1 MPPVV
6 RSIELSGRVKLPY
19 VEQGDPSGVPVVLLH
34 AIADS
39 WRVFEPMLSK
49 LPQSIHAFALT
60 QRGHGDASR
69 PAKGYQPRDF
79 AADLEAF
86 MDAVHLDAAVL
97 VGGSSGGFIARR
109 FAIDHPE
116 HTLGLVFLGSPAIL
130 RDKPGV
136 QEMWDS
142 TISKLKDPISPDLVR
157 EFAEGTLTRP
167 VPQASLETIVQEN
180 LKAPARVWRE
190 TFEGLLEDDSLEDLH
205 KIKAPTLIV
214 WGDRDTI
221 LPRSDQETL
230 AAAITGSRLLVYPG
244 AGHAFYWEDPGR
256 VALDLAAFIAEL
268 ETVDHPSRLEGRS
281 KRVSVERNKDT
292 FRRYIEEVWR
302 DEQLD
307 IADEVFAEKYL
318 SHQSDGTALERGPE
332 DVKKFVTEYRSAFS
346 NIEDIV
352 EDMIGEGDRVVTR
365 WTLRVTHTGEFR
377 GIPTTGKRITITGIG
392 IFRFS
397 EDGKVVES
405 WDSLDQLGMLR
416 QLGVIPGPDGVEG

>member
-1 MPPVV
+1 MKRTTVPVMKSV
-6 RSIELSGRVKLPY
+6 ELPNGVAVPY
-19 VEQGDPSGVPVVLLH
+19 AEQGDTSGYPVVLLH

-39 WRVFEPMLSK
+39 WRSFERVLSD
-49 LPQSIHAFALT
+49 LPESIHAFALT

-69 PAKGYQPRDF
+69 PARGYHSRDF
-79 AADLEAF
+79 AADLAAF
-86 MDAVHLDAAVL
+86 MDALHLEAAVV
-97 VGGSSGGFIARR
+97 VGGSSGGFVARR
-109 FAIDHPE
+109 FAIDHPGR
-116 HTLGLVFLGSPAIL
+116 TLGLVLLGSPAIL

-136 QEMWDS
+136 LEMWDS
-142 TISKLKDPISPDLVR
+142 TISELKDPISPDLVR

-167 VPQASLETIVQEN
+167 VPQAFLETIVQEN
-180 LKAPARVWRE
+180 LKAPARVWRA
-190 TFEGLLEDDSLEDLH
+190 TFEGLLEDDSLEELD

-214 WGDRDTI
+214 WGDRDAI

-230 AAAITGSRLLVYPG
+230 ATAITGSRLLVYPG

-256 VALDLAAFIAEL
+256 VASDLAAFIAEL
-268 ETVDHPSRLEGRS
+268 ETKYHPSEGRIN
-281 KRVSVERNKDT
+281 RMSVERNKAT
-292 FRRYIEEVWR
+292 FRRYIEEVWK

-307 IADEVFAEKYL
+307 IADEIFAEKYL

-332 DVKKFVTEYRSAFS
+332 DVKKFVMEYRTAFS
-346 NIEDIV
+346 DIEDIV

-377 GIPTTGKRITITGIG
+377 GIPATGKRITITGIG

-397 EDGKVVES
+397 EEGKVVES

-416 QLGVIPGPDGVEG
+416 QLGVPAHQHFS

>member
-1 MPPVV
+1 MPPIVQSV
-6 RSIELSGRVKLPY
+6 ELPNRVTLPY

-39 WRVFEPMLSK
+39 WRSFERVLSD
-49 LPQSIHAFALT
+49 LPESIHAFALT

-69 PAKGYQPRDF
+69 PAKGYHSRDF
-79 AADLEAF
+79 AADLAAF
-86 MDAVHLDAAVL
+86 MDALYLEAVVV
-97 VGGSSGGFIARR
+97 VGGSSGGFVARR
-109 FAIDHPE
+109 FALDHPGR
-116 HTLGLVFLGSPAIL
+116 TLGLVFLGSPAIL

-136 QEMWDS
+136 LEMWDS
-142 TISKLKDPISPDLVR
+142 TISELKDPISPDLVR

-167 VPQASLETIVQEN
+167 VPQAFLETIVQEN
-180 LKAPARVWRE
+180 LKTPARVWRA
-190 TFEGLLEDDSLEDLH
+190 TFEGLLEDDSMEELD

-214 WGDRDTI
+214 WGDQDAI

-256 VALDLAAFIAEL
+256 VASDLTAFIADL
-268 ETVDHPSRLEGRS
+268 ETKYHPSRSEGRGN
-281 KRVSVERNKDT
+281 RMSVERNKDT
-292 FRRYIEEVWR
+292 FRRYIEEVWK
-302 DEQLD
+302 DEKLD

-332 DVKKFVTEYRSAFS
+332 DVKKFVMEYRSAFS
-346 NIEDIV
+346 DIEDIV

-365 WTLRVTHTGEFR
+365 WTLRVIHTGEFR
-377 GIPTTGKRITITGIG
+377 GIPATGKRITITGIG

-397 EDGKVVES
+397 EEGKVVES

-416 QLGVIPGPDGVEG
+416 QLGALPEPE

>member
-6 RSIELSGRVKLPY
+6 QSVGLPNRVRLPY

-39 WRVFEPMLSK
+39 WRSFERVLSD
-49 LPQSIHAFALT
+49 LPESIHAFALT

-69 PAKGYQPRDF
+69 PARGYHSRDF
-79 AADLEAF
+79 AADLAAF
-86 MDAVHLDAAVL
+86 MDVLHLEAAVV

-116 HTLGLVFLGSPAIL
+116 RTVGLVFLGSPAIL

-136 QEMWDS
+136 LEMWDS

-157 EFAEGTLTRP
+157 EFVEGTLTRP
-167 VPQASLETIVQEN
+167 VPRAFLEIIVQEN
-180 LKAPARVWRE
+180 LMVPARVWRA
-190 TFEGLLEDDSLEDLH
+190 TFEGLLDDDSLEELG

-214 WGDRDTI
+214 WGNQDAI
-221 LPRSDQETL
+221 LPRSDQEAL
-230 AAAITGSRLLVYPG
+230 AAAISGSRLLVYPG

-256 VALDLAAFIAEL
+256 VASDLASFIAGL
-268 ETVDHPSRLEGRS
+268 GVGNHPTKSVGRGD
-281 KRVSVERNKDT
+281 RMSVERNKET
-292 FRRYIEEVWR
+292 FRRYVEEVWK

-307 IADEVFAEKYL
+307 IVDEVFAEKYL
-318 SHQSDGTALERGPE
+318 SHQSDSTVLERGPE
-332 DVKKFVTEYRSAFS
+332 DVKKFVMEYRTAFS
-346 NIEDIV
+346 DIEDIV

-377 GIPTTGKRITITGIG
+377 GIPATGKRITITGIG

-397 EDGKVVES
+397 EEGKVVES

-416 QLGVIPGPDGVEG
+416 QLGVLASQHFS

>member
-1 MPPVV
+1 MPPVI
-6 RSIELSGRVKLPY
+6 RSVELPGRVTLPY

-39 WRVFEPMLSK
+39 WRVFEPVLSK

-69 PAKGYQPRDF
+69 PARGYQPRDF

-86 MDAVHLDAAVL
+86 MDAVHLDAVVL

-109 FAIDHPE
+109 FAIDYPE
-116 HTLGLVFLGSPAIL
+116 RTLGLVFLGSPAIL

-167 VPQASLETIVQEN
+167 VPRASLETIVQEN

-190 TFEGLLEDDSLEDLH
+190 TFEGLLEDDSLEELH

-214 WGDRDTI
+214 WGDRDAI

-268 ETVDHPSRLEGRS
+268 ETVEHPTKSVGRGN
-281 KRVSVERNKDT
+281 RMSVERNKDT
-292 FRRYIEEVWR
+292 FRRYIEEVWK
-302 DEQLD
+302 DEKLD

-332 DVKKFVTEYRSAFS
+332 DVRKFVMEYRSAFS
-346 NIEDIV
+346 DIEDIV

-377 GIPTTGKRITITGIG
+377 GIPATGKRITITGIG

-397 EDGKVVES
+397 DEGKVVES

-416 QLGVIPGPDGVEG
+416 QLGASVELK